1 MDEKKFRKFM
11 ERNNAEKEAIERSI
25 THVREFDDFLKE
37 KGTTVDRASAKDFYR
52 YSAYLVEQGK
62 NTLEAYLSM
71 LRYGLIANTAL
82 YVAAMEVLDGREVM
96 ENLSNRLTD
105 EFGED
110 IRNRVFEGISL
121 PPLGISPEKKPEYT
135 EKLLPRL
142 EKILGIE
149 RCSQFLNKGLRDRY
163 EQWRKPD
170 REKFLKSKNIDEFL
184 KNKRSEY
191 IQEMEKHFEEGT
203 LHFTQEITGPVL
215 EFIKNEPHV
224 ECGVRKGDIIVV
236 RKEPYNAKEY
246 LRETDEQ
253 KKRYYYCHCPWMKEA
268 LLKSSQPVSPVFC
281 NCSAG
286 YYRAYWEIVLDQPIE
301 VEVVKSILN
310 GDLMCEFA
318 VHLPRDVVE
327 AAEKSHT

>member
-11 ERNNAEKEAIERSI
+11 EKNNAEKETIEKSI
-25 THVREFDDFLKE
+25 AHVREFDDFLKE

-62 NTLEAYLSM
+62 NTLEAYLSI

-96 ENLSNRLTD
+96 ENLSRRLTD

-110 IRNRVFEGISL
+110 IRNRVFEEISL

-135 EKLLPRL
+135 KKLLPRL

-149 RCSQFLNKGLRDRY
+149 RCRQFLNKGLRDRY

-184 KNKRSEY
+184 KNKRSEF
-191 IQEMEKHFEEGT
+191 IQEMEKHFDEGT
-203 LHFTQEITGPVL
+203 LYFTQEVTGPVL

-224 ECGVRKGDIIVV
+224 ESGVRKGDIIVV
-236 RKEPYNAKEY
+236 RKAPYMVKEY

-253 KKRYYYCHCPWMKEA
+253 KKRYYYCHCPWVREA

-281 NCSAG
+281 DCSAG

-310 GDLMCEFA
+310 GDLICEFA

-327 AAEKSHT
+327 AAEKSA

>member
-11 ERNNAEKEAIERSI
+11 EKNNAEKEAIEKSI
-25 THVREFDDFLKE
+25 AHVKEFDDFLKE
-37 KGTTVDRASAKDFYR
+37 RGTTVDRASAKDFYR

-253 KKRYYYCHCPWMKEA
+253 KKRYYYCHCPWVKEA

-301 VEVVKSILN
+301 VEVVKSVLS